1 MCKNISFDS
10 FVKLLNKIPAS
21 SRDEVAQLAYDA
33 IKNKLNKI
41 VEEYQEIYTFFG
53 ALNEL
58 NNELNSCEESKIV
71 AEEQSVI
78 NNEDT
83 ASSGNEAEA
92 ISNPEAE
99 IGDNPTDEAE
109 DEPVSETEVFSN
121 PETEIG
127 DNPTDKAEAE
137 ITGSLEIVLEHAKG
151 VNPNLSDEE
160 LLKMISEILRN
171 KSTLKAEDPN
181 NEE

>member
-99 IGDNPTDEAE
+99 IGDNPTDKAE
-109 DEPVSETEVFSN
+109 D
-121 PETEIG
+121 
-127 DNPTDKAEAE
+127 E

-151 VNPNLSDEE
+151 VNLNLSDED

>member
-99 IGDNPTDEAE
+99 IGDNPTDKAE
-109 DEPVSETEVFSN
+109 D
-121 PETEIG
+121 
-127 DNPTDKAEAE
+127 E

-151 VNPNLSDEE
+151 VNPNLSDED